1 MKWDLDESIPI
12 LYIGQGTGG
21 HAFICD
27 GYNYSN
33 YFHFNWGWS
42 GQGQGTNNDAYY
54 YINNLNPNS
63 YNYSDYQ
70 AAVFGICP
78 PSYYISASASPS
90 EGGSVT
96 GSGYYYS
103 NKSCSLHAI
112 ANAGYTFVNWTEN
125 GTVISSNPYY
135 TFMVNSDRY
144 LKANFKRNN
153 YTVSVSANPTE
164 GGTVTGG
171 NTFNYGQNCT
181 VKATAKSGFVFV
193 NWTENG
199 TQVSTNADYSFSVS
213 NNRNLVANFQ
223 RTNYTIRLLA
233 HPTTGGSVSGAGT
246 YNPNHI
252 CTVNAIANS
261 GYIFSNWTENETI
274 VSNNATYSFT
284 ITSNRDL
291 IAHFKRNTHTITTL
305 VGSNGSISPSGSI
318 TINHGED
325 KTFTMI
331 PDQGY
336 AVQEIYVDGSA
347 VGASTT
353 YTFTNVTENHRIY
366 VIFKN
371 GTGLNENA
379 ETITVYPNPTE
390 GSINLV
396 CPNTEEIRIY
406 NTLGVMVRQKSI
418 GDIDNIQ
425 IDMSGLPNGIY
436 FLQAIRGNGT
446 ITKRII
452 KAE

>member
-1 MKWDLDESIPI
+1 
-12 LYIGQGTGG
+12 
-21 HAFICD
+21 
-27 GYNYSN
+27 
-33 YFHFNWGWS
+33 
-42 GQGQGTNNDAYY
+42 
-54 YINNLNPNS
+54 
-63 YNYSDYQ
+63 
-70 AAVFGICP
+70 
-78 PSYYISASASPS
+78 
-90 EGGSVT
+90 
-96 GSGYYYS
+96 
-103 NKSCSLHAI
+103 
-112 ANAGYTFVNWTEN
+112 
-125 GTVISSNPYY
+125 
-135 TFMVNSDRY
+135 
-144 LKANFKRNN
+144 
-153 YTVSVSANPTE
+153 
-164 GGTVTGG
+164 
-171 NTFNYGQNCT
+171 
-181 VKATAKSGFVFV
+181 
-193 NWTENG
+193 
-199 TQVSTNADYSFSVS
+199 
-213 NNRNLVANFQ
+213 
-223 RTNYTIRLLA
+223 
-233 HPTTGGSVSGAGT
+233 
-246 YNPNHI
+246 
-252 CTVNAIANS
+252 
-261 GYIFSNWTENETI
+261 
-274 VSNNATYSFT
+274 
-284 ITSNRDL
+284 
-291 IAHFKRNTHTITTL
+291 
-305 VGSNGSISPSGSI
+305 
-318 TINHGED
+318 
-325 KTFTMI
+325 MI